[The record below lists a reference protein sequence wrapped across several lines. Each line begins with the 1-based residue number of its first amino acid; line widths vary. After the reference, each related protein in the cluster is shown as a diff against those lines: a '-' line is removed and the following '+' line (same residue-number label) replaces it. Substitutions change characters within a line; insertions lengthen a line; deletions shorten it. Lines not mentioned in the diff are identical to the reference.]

1 MKVINNQHSTIKK
14 RSFTLIEI
22 LVVVTI
28 IVLFSGYSIV
38 TYSNFTQ
45 QKILE
50 KEASVLVDVL
60 SLARGKAHVS
70 EINAVCSGSDEFG
83 GYRVEI
89 NGANYN
95 FKQCCR
101 DINTKNISFCGSN
114 IQFYNFNS
122 SVSKIS
128 GDPTVDFYPLAAGA
142 TETTIRLKSNSVSK
156 CLDIAITATGVIT
169 VDNIP
174 FSC

>member
-1 MKVINNQHSTIKK
+1 MINEK
-14 RSFTLIEI
+14 SFTFIEI

-50 KEASVLVDVL
+50 KEASFLVDVL
-60 SLARGKAHVS
+60 SLARGKAQVS
-70 EINAVCSGSDEFG
+70 EINTDCSGSGTDEFG

-89 NGANYN
+89 NASNYN

-101 DINTKNISFCGSN
+101 DINTKSISYCGSN
-114 IQFYNFNS
+114 IQSYNFNS

-128 GDPTVDFYPLAAGA
+128 ADPPVDFYPLAAGA
-142 TETTIRLKSNSVSK
+142 NETTIRLKSNSLSK